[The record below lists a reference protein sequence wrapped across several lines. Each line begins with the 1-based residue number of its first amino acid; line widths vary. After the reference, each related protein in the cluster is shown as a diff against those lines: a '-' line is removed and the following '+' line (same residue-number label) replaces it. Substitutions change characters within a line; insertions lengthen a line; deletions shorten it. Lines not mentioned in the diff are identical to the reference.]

1 MTLRLR
7 YSVRSHVGMVREGNE
22 DSAYAGSRL
31 ALVADGMGGH
41 AAGEVAS
48 AAVVATLAQLDE
60 DEAGLDLLEVLASAV
75 QAANDHLRAM
85 VDSNAALDGMGTTLT
100 VMLSSGTRLGLA
112 HVGDSRAYLLRD
124 GEFSQLTHDQTLV
137 QRMVDEGRISP
148 EQAETHPQRSLLTQ
162 ALDGRAGVEPDLSV
176 REARRGDRY
185 LLCSDGLS
193 GYVSQE
199 LIAPALAIPDPD
211 EAAERL
217 IELALLAGAPD
228 NVTVVI
234 ADVVDDSAGLPVTP
248 IVGGAAAEADSVPS
262 AAAAL
267 VLPGGASLTTEERLA
282 RREAAR
288 RERQDLA
295 PAAEP
300 DAALIETPPTGMP
313 PIVDEPVPSRRSRRA
328 ARASRPW
335 YRRPV
340 VLGLSTVFVVIV
352 AGIVIT
358 WTVAAGSWYVARSGE
373 RVGLYHGLQSRPLG
387 LSLSRVQDHG
397 IPLNQLIP
405 VDLERVRSGIV
416 ADSHADG
423 VCILARLKFNAQ
435 QAARANAIREANQ
448 KHPLP
453 TAPPSTKASTT
464 ASAKAPVAAPT
475 KVTTPTTTPT
485 TPTRAPKPHV
495 TPTPSPSISL
505 PPIPT
510 PLSKSCAT

>member
-1 MTLRLR
+1 M
-7 YSVRSHVGMVREGNE
+7 
-22 DSAYAGSRL
+22 
-31 ALVADGMGGH
+31 
-41 AAGEVAS
+41 
-48 AAVVATLAQLDE
+48 
-60 DEAGLDLLEVLASAV
+60 
-75 QAANDHLRAM
+75 
-85 VDSNAALDGMGTTLT
+85 
-100 VMLSSGTRLGLA
+100 
-112 HVGDSRAYLLRD
+112 
-124 GEFSQLTHDQTLV
+124 
-137 QRMVDEGRISP
+137 
-148 EQAETHPQRSLLTQ
+148 TQ

-193 GYVSQE
+193 GYVPQE
-199 LIAPALAIPDPD
+199 SIAATLATPDPD

-228 NVTVVI
+228 NVTVVV

-248 IVGGAAAEADSVPS
+248 IVGGAAAEAESVPS
-262 AAAAL
+262 AAAAV
-267 VLPGGASLTTEERLA
+267 VLPGGASLTTEQRLA

-288 RERQDLA
+288 LERQGVP
-295 PAAEP
+295 PATGPNAES

-313 PIVDEPVPSRRSRRA
+313 PIVDEPPSRRSRRA
-328 ARASRPW
+328 APTSRAW

-340 VLGLSTVFVVIV
+340 VLGLSAVFVVVV

-358 WTVAAGSWYVARSGE
+358 WTIAAGSWYVARSGD

-387 LSLSRVQDHG
+387 LSLSRVQDRG
-397 IPLNQLIP
+397 IALNQLIP

-416 ADSHADG
+416 AESHADG

-435 QAARANAIREANQ
+435 QAARATAVREANQ

-453 TAPPSTKASTT
+453 TAPPSTKASTS
-464 ASAKAPVAAPT
+464 AAAKAPVAAPT
-475 KVTTPTTTPT
+475 RVTTPTKAPT
-485 TPTRAPKPHV
+485 KGPRPRV